1 MALSLTQNDNLPQKQ
16 SIKNPL
22 SNTTGK
28 GTNDGKVNRIYRN
41 LSLLLSIWVSFMWIS
56 NISVGNEFISINTV
70 MENQMPNE
78 TPEEG
83 PSSKY
88 AYTWI
93 VGSISDKDISYK
105 GFLWDVLISAYVLR
119 KHGSTADFWVYTRL
133 SPDSNLT
140 DLPAEDKRL
149 FHDLGFKVKQLHT
162 PKKESFAQLVY
173 DKFLTLSMTDYKRV
187 MFLDADI
194 VPLTNLDY
202 LFHLS
207 DPDYMD
213 VPTLL
218 KPNFIM
224 ATKGEPCNTAMFIV
238 EPSKESFEK
247 YEDVVRRQHEIA
259 RTLPYPHFDRKE
271 GWGVNFRR
279 KVLKK
284 HNYWESYSQN
294 NTHWRFHAGHSDQ
307 GLMYYLMRFV
317 LKEFSVVI
325 GNKHQNWSPSEKE
338 NNDEADIESVTFDAL
353 APYEGNVTMYQNF
366 CNEPKDR
373 LGKRTLNMLFKCHP
387 PYSSF
392 AHYSGKKKPWV
403 SKQVNYNHI
412 NSTMS
417 YQNFGVKN
425 YYFKMLNEISNKY
438 DMGIDVISTS

>member
-1 MALSLTQNDNLPQKQ
+1 MVPSLFKDNRLPLIHSIQKENSKYPLNDD
-16 SIKNPL
+16 S
-22 SNTTGK
+22 GK
-28 GTNDGKVNRIYRN
+28 FRNSWKVNRIYRD
-41 LSLLLSIWVSFMWIS
+41 LSLLLFFTLSIMWLT
-56 NISVGNEFISINTV
+56 NIRVENELFLENTKI
-70 MENQMPNE
+70 EKRMPNE
-78 TPEEG
+78 MTKQRPD
-83 PSSKY
+83 SKY
-88 AYTWI
+88 AYAWI
-93 VGSISDKDISYK
+93 IGSISDKDISYK

-149 FHDLGFKVKQLHT
+149 FHELGFKVKQLHT

-247 YEDVVRRQHEIA
+247 YENVVRRQHEVA
-259 RTLPYPHFDRKE
+259 RTLPYPHFDYEE
-271 GWGVNFRR
+271 GWGVNFLN
-279 KVLKK
+279 LKK
-284 HNYWESYSQN
+284 NKHWESLN
-294 NTHWRFHAGHSDQ
+294 FHVDNWRFHASHSDQ
-307 GLMYYLMRFV
+307 GLINYIFTL
-317 LKEFSVVI
+317 FSWFLS
-325 GNKHQNWSPSEKE
+325 H
-338 NNDEADIESVTFDAL
+338 
-353 APYEGNVTMYQNF
+353 
-366 CNEPKDR
+366 
-373 LGKRTLNMLFKCHP
+373 
-387 PYSSF
+387 
-392 AHYSGKKKPWV
+392 
-403 SKQVNYNHI
+403 
-412 NSTMS
+412 
-417 YQNFGVKN
+417 
-425 YYFKMLNEISNKY
+425 
-438 DMGIDVISTS
+438 